1 MTSPPRSSN
10 ARSASSARSH
20 ATVRGVGTP
29 AAASSADARNL
40 SIVCSIA
47 SAAFTARTPTACNA
61 CSASTR
67 NTICSSE
74 PRGIPRTIATSH
86 CSSATSADRA
96 AKPPSIRP
104 TIRVTGANAQSCPR
118 DDNARSRRSACHPP
132 VEPTIATR
140 MLTLLIDNYDS
151 YTFNLFHLIGEVNEE
166 EPIVVRNDEVTWD
179 EIVALGPD
187 NIVISPGP
195 GRPEHPRDAGVSL
208 EVLRRAE
215 VPVLGVCLRHQ
226 ALAYV
231 AGGTV
236 EHAPEVMHGRLSP
249 IRHDGRGLFAG
260 VPQDFLAVRYHSLV
274 VAAVPDELRVT
285 AWTPDGVTMALEH
298 RTRPLLGVQFHPE
311 SVSTRH
317 GRELL
322 QNFRDLT
329 PRRRPAGK
337 AAAPAPAAET
347 ERPGPASTG
356 TQVRHRALES
366 WCEPDAV
373 FDALYAGHDHVAWLD
388 SSRSG
393 AGVARVSFIPA
404 PDGPLGRV
412 VRYDVATGTLD
423 VDGAPHRESVFDY
436 CRRELARAGADA
448 PELPFDFVGGF
459 AGYFGFE
466 LKAECGDRLTYP
478 SPLPDAALLFCDRVI
493 AFDHRERRIHLVALA
508 GADGAGAADAWLA
521 ATARRLDALSREPP
535 PVPPEP
541 APPGSLTFALRDA
554 PEAYRENI
562 AACLREIFEGESYEI
577 CLTTELRSE
586 GTLDPVPA
594 YRALRARN
602 PAPFAALLRLGEL
615 SVLSSSPER
624 FLRVARAGI
633 VESRPMKG
641 PAARVAEPMADASR
655 AAELRRDEKTRAE
668 NLMIADLVRNDL
680 GRVSRLGTV
689 EAPKLMV
696 VESHATVHQ
705 MITVVR
711 GRLRDDADAI
721 DCVRAAFPAGS
732 MTGAPKL
739 RTLEIIDHLERRPRG
754 VYSGALGF
762 LGVNGTADL
771 SVVIRTLV
779 ATPDGVTIGAGGAI
793 VAGSDPGAELQEM
806 LLKARALLQAV
817 GGTVDAGRPVAVAAR
832 WPGR

>member
-86 CSSATSADRA
+86 CSSATSPDRA

-118 DDNARSRRSACHPP
+118 ADNARSRRSACHPP

-166 EPIVVRNDEVTWD
+166 EPIVVRNDEVTR
-179 EIVALGPD
+179 EQIVALHPD

-208 EVLRRAE
+208 EVLRRAD
-215 VPVLGVCLRHQ
+215 VPVLGVCLGHQ

-231 AGGTV
+231 TGGRV

-356 TQVRHRALES
+356 TQLRHRALEA
-366 WCEPDAV
+366 WCEPEAV

-393 AGVARVSFIPA
+393 AGVARFSFIAA

-412 VRYDVATGTLD
+412 VRYDVATRTPQAG
-423 VDGAPHRESVFDY
+423 GEARRESVFEF
-436 CRRELARAGADA
+436 CRRELARLRVDA
-448 PELPFDFVGGF
+448 PELPFDFTGGF
-459 AGYFGFE
+459 VGYVGFE
-466 LKAECGDRLTYP
+466 LKAECGDRLTHA
-478 SPLPDAALLFCDRVI
+478 SPLPDAAFLLCDRVI
-493 AFDHRERRIHLVALA
+493 AFDHRERRVYLVALA
-508 GADGAGAADAWLA
+508 VPGGVADADAWLD
-521 ATARRLDALSREPP
+521 ATASRLAAIAREPP

-541 APPGSLTFALRDA
+541 APAGSLRFALHDS
-554 PEAYRENI
+554 PEAYLENI
-562 AACLREIFEGESYEI
+562 AACRREIFEGESYEI

-615 SVLSSSPER
+615 SILSSSPER
-624 FLRVARAGI
+624 FLRVDRDRV

-641 PAARVAEPMADASR
+641 TAARLAEPMADASR

-689 EAPKLMV
+689 EVPKLMA

-705 MITVVR
+705 MVTVVR
-711 GRLRDDADAI
+711 GRLREGSDAI

-739 RTLEIIDHLERRPRG
+739 RTLEIIDRLEQRPRG

-762 LGVNGTADL
+762 LAVTGTADL

-779 ATPDGVTIGAGGAI
+779 ATPDRIAIGAGGAI
-793 VAGSDPGAELQEM
+793 VAASEPWAELEEM
-806 LLKARALLQAV
+806 LLKARALLEAV
-817 GGTVDAGRPVAVAAR
+817 GGTLHADPRVAVARA
-832 WPGR
+832 